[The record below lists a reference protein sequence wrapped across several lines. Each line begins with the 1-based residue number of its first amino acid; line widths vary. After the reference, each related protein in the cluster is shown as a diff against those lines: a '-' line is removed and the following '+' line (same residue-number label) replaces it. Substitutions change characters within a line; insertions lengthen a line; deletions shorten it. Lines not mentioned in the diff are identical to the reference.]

1 MYKIHSVKIDNFW
14 HRFNASGEFNED
26 VNIIIGRNG
35 TGKTTFMNILHSI
48 LAVDL
53 DGISANDFDSAAI
66 TLIKNGKKKTVKIE
80 KMDEDERPY
89 LIVVY
94 RISNRKFP
102 IRIFPTEDQRMRSHY
117 RRRSLEESEEVR
129 EALSELVALSS
140 LSVYRLRSGDDYEI
154 HDRHGRR
161 AISPVD
167 YRLSELL
174 QGLIKYQFELSQHAR
189 SIATKLQR
197 DVLTSILYSKDE
209 STEKGIP
216 LEFDKKVERD
226 NLVSAYGQLN
236 VIDASVRKKINI
248 HVDAIDE
255 TVKKFIAYRDND
267 QNISKGEIVEL
278 DIDFQSLEALQQT
291 RKIIKMSL
299 DAENETSI
307 IFSQISLFK
316 DIIGEFITDKEF
328 SFQDGNLSIKAHD
341 EDIHYDSLSSG
352 EKQLLIIFIE
362 TLLQKQG
369 ANIFLTDEP
378 ELSLHIAWQRKIIP
392 AIKKLNPNA
401 QVIAATHSPE
411 VASKYRNSIIDMEEL
426 IHG

>member
-14 HRFNASGEFNED
+14 HRFNAAGEFNED

-35 TGKTTFMNILHSI
+35 TGKTTFMNILHSV
-48 LAVDL
+48 LAVDV
-53 DGISANDFDSAAI
+53 DGISANDFDSVAI

-80 KMDEDERPY
+80 KIDKDDLPF

-94 RISNRKFP
+94 RISNKKFSV
-102 IRIFPTEDQRMRSHY
+102 RIFPTEDQRMTTHY

-129 EALSELVALSS
+129 EALSKLVALSS
-140 LSVYRLRSGDDYEI
+140 LSVYRLRSGQDYEI

-167 YRLSELL
+167 FRLSELL
-174 QGLIKYQFELSQHAR
+174 QGLTHYQLDLSQRAR
-189 SIATKLQR
+189 SIATQLQR
-197 DVLTSILYSKDE
+197 DVLTSILYSKNE
-209 STEKGIP
+209 STQTGIP

-236 VIDASVRKKINI
+236 VIDSSVRKKINI
-248 HVDAIDE
+248 HVDAIDS
-255 TVKKFIAYRDND
+255 TVKKFIVYRDSEKN
-267 QNISKGEIVEL
+267 NPKEGTVEL

-299 DAENETSI
+299 DAEKETSI
-307 IFSQISLFK
+307 IFSQITLFT
-316 DIIGEFITDKEF
+316 DILSEFIIDKEF
-328 SFQDGNLSIKAHD
+328 SFLHGDLLIKAHD
-341 EDIHYDSLSSG
+341 EAIHYDGLSSG

-362 TLLQKQG
+362 TLLQKQEPY
-369 ANIFLTDEP
+369 IFLTDEP

-411 VASKYRNSIIDMEEL
+411 VASKYRSSIIDMEEL
-426 IHG
+426 IDG

>member
-35 TGKTTFMNILHSI
+35 TGKTTFMNILHSV

-53 DGISANDFDSAAI
+53 DGISANDFDSVAI
-66 TLIKNGKKKTVKIE
+66 TLIKDGKKKTIKIE
-80 KMDEDERPY
+80 KVDKDNLPFLMV
-89 LIVVY
+89 IY
-94 RISNRKFP
+94 RISNKKYDV
-102 IRIFPTEDQRMRSHY
+102 RIFPTEDQRMRSHY

-129 EALSELVALSS
+129 EALSKLVALSS
-140 LSVYRLRSGDDYEI
+140 LSVYRLRSGHDYEI

-161 AISPVD
+161 AVSPVD
-167 YRLSELL
+167 FRLSELL
-174 QGLIKYQFELSQHAR
+174 QGLMHYQLDLSQRAR
-189 SIATKLQR
+189 SIATQLQR

-209 STEKGIP
+209 STEKRIP
-216 LEFDKKVERD
+216 LEFDKTVERD
-226 NLVSAYGQLN
+226 SLVSAYGQLN
-236 VIDASVRKKINI
+236 VIDSSVRKKINI
-248 HVDAIDE
+248 HVDAIDK
-255 TVKKFIAYRDND
+255 TVKEFIAYKDSGK
-267 QNISKGEIVEL
+267 NISKDEVVEL

-299 DAENETSI
+299 DAEHETSI
-307 IFSQISLFK
+307 IFSQITLFTG
-316 DIIGEFITDKEF
+316 ILSEFITDKEF
-328 SFQDGNLSIKAHD
+328 SFLNGDLTIKAHD
-341 EDIHYDSLSSG
+341 EDIHYDGLSSG

-362 TLLQKQG
+362 TLLQKQESY
-369 ANIFLTDEP
+369 IFLTDEP

-411 VASKYRNSIIDMEEL
+411 VASKYRSSIIDMEEM
-426 IHG
+426 IDG